1 MDKTITFWLFTL
13 NSTVVEFLWKWFN
26 CFSQTCKFAIC
37 KHLFSFYW
45 FLFVCVYF
53 CSLFFPPILYMQF
66 QQVYPTQQFNNHFSS
81 GRHPKAFK
89 LWYTCRPLGSGPLEA
104 PSTANIY
111 ACLWILC
118 FENNIPQVS
127 FNCYFRFN
135 SLHGCNITFPPQ
147 LCWEN
152 VQWKTKIG
160 CSE

>member
-1 MDKTITFWLFTL
+1 MKLPLLAPSLYKYFFENDLIVSLRPVSLLFV
-13 NSTVVEFLWKWFN
+13 NI
-26 CFSQTCKFAIC
+26 CFPFIG
-37 KHLFSFYW
+37 FF
-45 FLFVCVYF
+45 FVCVYF
-53 CSLFFPPILYMQF
+53 CSLFSPPILYMQF
-66 QQVYPTQQFNNHFSS
+66 QQVYPTQQFNSHFSS

-135 SLHGCNITFPPQ
+135 SLHGRNITFPPQ

-160 CSE
+160 CWE